1 LPRRSREDFVSA
13 TSQAKSPRAARAST
27 SAPRRVLFVEASIGG
42 VVGGSLTGILHFIDR
57 IDRERYE
64 PSLLLYET
72 KVGMERYDELGV
84 PVHVLPPLPVPTQDG
99 GRGLAGR
106 VVLRVTDFLQ
116 VTVPRARAVG
126 EVLERAQPDIL
137 YLANGLTANL
147 DGVLAGARAGLPMIC
162 HEKGY
167 RRVGPAERFLSR
179 WVDAEVGM
187 TEDVTRHY
195 QEHRV
200 RAQRFRTIY
209 DGIDC
214 SQFQPGGGARIRA
227 EFGIPVDAPVCG
239 IVGHIQDW
247 KGQLLVAEAV
257 AKVRMRFP
265 ELYCLVVGGVHRQ
278 GAAYGAM
285 LEKRIAEPDLK
296 GHVILTGARQDVA
309 DCLDAMDVAIH
320 SSTRPEPFGRVM
332 IEAMALGCPL
342 VAPREGGPVV
352 IIADGETGFLVTPRD
367 SNALAEGIEKLVAD
381 PTLRT
386 RMGRAARERLDSVFD
401 IRHHVRIMQELFDEL
416 LAGRASA
423 RRLGA

>member
-1 LPRRSREDFVSA
+1 VSA
-13 TSQAKSPRAARAST
+13 SPQASTARSARASGT
-27 SAPRRVLFVEASIGG
+27 APRRILFVEASIGG
-42 VVGGSLTGILHFIDR
+42 VVGGSLTGILHLIDR
-57 IDRERYE
+57 MDRERFE
-64 PSLLLYET
+64 PALLLYET
-72 KVGMERYDELGV
+72 KVGMERYERAGV
-84 PVHVLPPLPVPTQDG
+84 PVHVLPPLPVPTPDG
-99 GRGLAGR
+99 GRGLLGR
-106 VVLRVTDFLQ
+106 AWLRAADLWQ
-116 VTVPRARAVG
+116 VTAPRARAVG
-126 EVLERAQPDIL
+126 EVLVRERPDIL
-137 YLANGLTANL
+137 YLANGLTANI

-167 RRVGPAERFLSR
+167 RRVGPVERFLSR
-179 WVDAEVGM
+179 WVDACVGM

-195 QEHRV
+195 QAHRV
-200 RAQRFRTIY
+200 RARRFRTIY

-214 SQFQPGGGARIRA
+214 AQFQPGGGVAVRT
-227 EFGIPVDAPVCG
+227 EFGIPAGAPVCG

-265 ELYCLVVGGVHRQ
+265 ELYCLMVGGVHRQ

-285 LEKRIAEPDLK
+285 LEKRIAQPDLA

-309 DCLDAMDVAIH
+309 ACLDAMDVAIH

-352 IIADGETGFLVTPRD
+352 IIADGETGFLVAPRD

-381 PTLRT
+381 PALRA
-386 RMGRAARERLDSVFD
+386 RMGRAARERLDQVFD

-416 LAGRASA
+416 LADRQGA
-423 RRLGA
+423 RRLGS